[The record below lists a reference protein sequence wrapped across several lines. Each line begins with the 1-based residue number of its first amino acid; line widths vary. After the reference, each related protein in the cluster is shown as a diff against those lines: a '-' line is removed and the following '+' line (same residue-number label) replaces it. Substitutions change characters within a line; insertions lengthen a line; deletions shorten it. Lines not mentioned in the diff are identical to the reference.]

1 MISPVTSEIKNDRL
15 RVLSVCVG
23 NICRSP
29 VSEFLIRH
37 ELGDR
42 VDSTSAGTHALVG
55 QAVYPPMATRLDAV
69 GVAHDGGARQ
79 VDEPLLRQSDL
90 ILTMT
95 RELRSRVVELVPAAV
110 RRAFTLV
117 EFAEIVAASPRPAQR
132 PAGRAELIPLIAAA
146 AAQRS
151 AVAGRGADLDI
162 ADPYRRDDADYAVA
176 FEQIQRY
183 VAMIRTAWS

>member
-1 MISPVTSEIKNDRL
+1 MPNAIEPL

-29 VSEFLIRH
+29 VSEFLLDH

-42 VDSTSAGTHALVG
+42 VASSSAGTHALVG
-55 QAVYPPMATRLDAV
+55 QPVYPPMASRLDAI
-69 GVAHDGGARQ
+69 GVAHDGAARQ

-110 RRAFTLV
+110 RRTFTLA
-117 EFAEIVAASPRPAQR
+117 EFAGIVAAGPRPAR
-132 PAGRAELIPLIAAA
+132 PSGRAEMIPLIATAA
-146 AAQRS
+146 ARRS
-151 AVAGRGADLDI
+151 AIAGQGADLDV
-162 ADPYRRDDADYAVA
+162 ADPYRREDADYAVA
-176 FEQIQRY
+176 FEQIRRY
-183 VAMIRTAWS
+183 VLAIADAWR

>member
-1 MISPVTSEIKNDRL
+1 MTSATENDRL

-29 VSEFLIRH
+29 VSEFLLRD

-55 QAVYPPMATRLDAV
+55 QPVYPPMASRLEAV
-69 GVAHDGGARQ
+69 GVAHDGAARQ

-110 RRAFTLV
+110 RRTFTLA
-117 EFAEIVAASPRPAQR
+117 EFAEIVAAAPRLAQT
-132 PAGRAELIPLIAAA
+132 PSGRAELIPLIAAA

-162 ADPYRRDDADYAVA
+162 ADPYRRQDADYEVA
-176 FEQIQRY
+176 FEQIRRC
-183 VAMIRTAWS
+183 VAAVAAAWK